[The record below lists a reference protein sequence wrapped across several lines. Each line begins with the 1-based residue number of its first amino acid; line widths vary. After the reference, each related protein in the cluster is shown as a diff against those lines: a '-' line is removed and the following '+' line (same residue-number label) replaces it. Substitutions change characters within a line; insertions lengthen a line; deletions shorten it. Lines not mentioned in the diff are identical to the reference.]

1 LGVWSFPYISL
12 VFLIYYNGDK
22 TMGKIDMK
30 GLETTAWWKN
40 LVPVVMGV
48 ILSGLGTL
56 TNFAYDRIDE
66 LHNEVV
72 EHRMMLSKLVTPDGK
87 VIQSSKSNESKQ
99 KLSERITVL
108 ETKIEYLEK

>member
-1 LGVWSFPYISL
+1 
-12 VFLIYYNGDK
+12 LIYYNGDK

-40 LVPVVMGV
+40 LVPVIMGV

-87 VIQSSKSNESKQ
+87 VIQSAKSNESKQ

-108 ETKIEYLEK
+108 ETKMEYLEK